1 MNRAQVNAG
10 VATSGA
16 AREYPGMTQPM
27 TDCRIRP
34 VTPADAPALR
44 PLLAQ
49 LGYALDA
56 AEIAA
61 RIARVAGADG
71 HYLVL
76 AEGADGA
83 PDALLHVF
91 GRAALEKPAEAVVQA
106 LVVRDGLR
114 GRGLGRAMMALAEA
128 WARQAGYRHISLNSQ
143 VSRDDAH
150 AFYERLGYARY
161 ATSHQF
167 RKALAD

>member
-1 MNRAQVNAG
+1 
-10 VATSGA
+10 
-16 AREYPGMTQPM
+16 M

-49 LGYALDA
+49 LGYALETV
-56 AEIAA
+56 EIAA
-61 RIARVAGADG
+61 RIARVAAAEG
-71 HYLVL
+71 HYLML
-76 AEGADGA
+76 AEGTDGA

-91 GRAALEKPAEAVVQA
+91 GRAVLEKPAEAVVQA

-128 WARQAGYRHISLNSQ
+128 WARQAGYRHISLSSQ

>member
-1 MNRAQVNAG
+1 
-10 VATSGA
+10 
-16 AREYPGMTQPM
+16 MTQAA
-27 TDCRIRP
+27 TDYRIRP
-34 VTPADAPALR
+34 VTPADAAALQ

-56 AEIAA
+56 AEISA
-61 RIARVAGADG
+61 RIARVAEAEG

-76 AEGADGA
+76 AEGAGGA

-128 WARQAGYRHISLNSQ
+128 WARQAGYRHISLSSQ
-143 VSRDDAH
+143 VRRDDAH